1 MVLAPDTR
9 LRALVRK
16 AFDSNRRIFPRKV
29 IEMRTHWPKSK
40 RLPIL
45 IILFGMF
52 ACLPLFS
59 NAHANAT
66 RITIT
71 NNSSRD
77 IRHVY
82 LSPSNQDN
90 WGPDQVNGSIPPGGG
105 SVTLD
110 NVSCAGA
117 DIKVIAE
124 DQNGCFLYQ
133 VVACNNNVTWTIT
146 NDAVPDCGN

>member
-1 MVLAPDTR
+1 
-9 LRALVRK
+9 
-16 AFDSNRRIFPRKV
+16 
-29 IEMRTHWPKSK
+29 MRTQLTKSK
-40 RLPIL
+40 PLAIL
-45 IILFGMF
+45 VILFGIF
-52 ACLPLFS
+52 ACLPLLS

-82 LSPSNQDN
+82 LSATNQDN
-90 WGPDQVNGSIPPGGG
+90 WSADQLNGSIPPGGG
-105 SVTLD
+105 SVSLD

-117 DIKVIAE
+117 DLKVIAE

-133 VVACNNNVTWTIT
+133 VVVCTDNVTWTIT